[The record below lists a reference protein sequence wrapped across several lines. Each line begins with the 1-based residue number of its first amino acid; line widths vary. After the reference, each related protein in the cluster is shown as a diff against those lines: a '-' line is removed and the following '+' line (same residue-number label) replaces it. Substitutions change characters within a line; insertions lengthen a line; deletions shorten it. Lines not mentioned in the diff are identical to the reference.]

1 MKKYFVYQL
10 KKSILPFALLALICA
25 IIYVL
30 PVAVE
35 DYGFWNTHP
44 DCNFVNLYTENILIV
59 LGIMSVAA
67 PTFFFAYK
75 MNKRSVDMYYS
86 LPISRTKI
94 AAVHFIC
101 GFICIFAAFTVGYI
115 AGVVTVIEKV
125 RRIYLLNYLWIYF
138 ASIIPSLTL
147 YTLSTFLYTRAN
159 TVVDGIIF
167 IVLGLFALP
176 VTYAIIHCVVVAAAG
191 NGKVPSADGFLPWTA
206 LANVIDGLAPRIYGD
221 MATGW
226 QLIKPQNTSNYD
238 YSVYMYDV
246 CGVVGTVTFTLL
258 AAAAAIG
265 LFYTEKNCKAENC
278 GQLSESIFGYKV
290 CLPLYLFSLC
300 MVCGDEVIMLS
311 LVIFAAAALTFVYRR
326 TIKIGKKQAVLFA
339 IYLAVSIACGILVN
353 LSHWI

>member
-10 KKSILPFALLALICA
+10 KKSILPFALLALACA

-30 PVAVE
+30 PVAVR
-35 DYGFWNTHP
+35 DYGGWNSHP
-44 DCNFVNLYTENILIV
+44 DYSYVNLHTENAIIA
-59 LGIMSVAA
+59 LGIMSVAS

-86 LPISRTKI
+86 LPLSRTKI

-125 RRIYLLNYLWIYF
+125 RRLYLLNYLWIYL
-138 ASIIPSLTL
+138 ASFVPSLTL
-147 YTLSTFLYTRAN
+147 YTLSGFLYTRAN

-167 IVLGLFALP
+167 IVLGLFALS
-176 VTYAIIHCVVVAAAG
+176 VTYAIIHSVVVAAAG
-191 NGKVPSADGFLPWTA
+191 NGKVPSADGFLPWKA
-206 LANVIDGLAPRIYGD
+206 LESVIDGLAPRIYGD
-221 MATGW
+221 RTTGW
-226 QLIKPQNTSNYD
+226 DLTRPQGTYG
-238 YSVYMYDV
+238 YAAYMYDV

-258 AAAAAIG
+258 AVGAAFG
-265 LFYTEKNCKAENC
+265 LFFTEKNCKAENC
-278 GQLSESIFGYKV
+278 GQISESIFGYKV
-290 CLPLYLFSLC
+290 CIPLYLFSLC
-300 MVCGDEVIMLS
+300 MVCGDDVIMLS
-311 LVIFAAAALTFVYRR
+311 LVTFAAAALTLIYRR

-339 IYLAVSIACGILVN
+339 IYLAVSIVCGILVN